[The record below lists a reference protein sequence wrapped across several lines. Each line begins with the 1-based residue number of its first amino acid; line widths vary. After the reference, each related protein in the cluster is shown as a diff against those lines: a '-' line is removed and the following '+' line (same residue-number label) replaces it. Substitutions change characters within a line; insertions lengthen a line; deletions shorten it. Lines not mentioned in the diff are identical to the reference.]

1 MRRLTLAC
9 LMALL
14 PALAHA
20 DDVFLKGGGKVSGR
34 ILARTAT
41 SVTVDVGP
49 GTITV
54 SMDHVLRIEE
64 RRSVIDD
71 YHERAAALRTD
82 DVSGWLQLG
91 KWATSQGLGTQA
103 RLAYEHVVAVDPQN
117 VAANQALGH
126 VLLDGRWV
134 SEAEGYRARGY
145 VQFEGQWMLAADR
158 DAVLARRDAAHEADW
173 ARMESERRLKDAEA
187 RAAEAEARARQAEMA
202 AQYSA
207 GTPLWWGGWGSSYG
221 YGYGSRYGTGGNWRP
236 RPGGKGPGESWPP
249 DLNRSW
255 PTGPLGTWP
264 SQSIG
269 TWPSLPYGTWP
280 SLPFGAGP
288 STHPGTRPS
297 RPGGPQGVAPAPQPT
312 PTQPPARPPAKPVR
326 P

>member
-34 ILARTAT
+34 IVSRTAT

-49 GTITV
+49 GTVTV
-54 SMDHVLRIEE
+54 SLEHVLRIEE

-91 KWATSQGLGTQA
+91 RWASSQGLGTQA
-103 RLAYEHVVAVDPQN
+103 RLAYEHVVTLDPQN
-117 VAANQALGH
+117 ISANQALGH
-126 VLLDGRWV
+126 VLLDGHWV

-145 VQFEGQWMLAADR
+145 VQFEGQWMSAADR
-158 DAVLARRDAAHEADW
+158 DAVLARRDAAHQADW

-202 AQYSA
+202 AQYSV
-207 GTPLWWGGWGSSYG
+207 GTPMWWGGWGTSYG
-221 YGYGSRYGTGGNWRP
+221 YGYGHGSGYGTGGNWLA
-236 RPGGKGPGESWPP
+236 RPGRKGPGESWPP

-255 PTGPLGTWP
+255 PTGPLGPWP

-269 TWPSLPYGTWP
+269 TWPSESLGLWP
-280 SLPFGAGP
+280 STP
-288 STHPGTRPS
+288 PGTRPS
-297 RPGGPQGVAPAPQPT
+297 RPGGSPPAWQGAAPAPPT
-312 PTQPPARPPAKPVR
+312 TTPAQPPARPPAKPVR
-326 P
+326 PR